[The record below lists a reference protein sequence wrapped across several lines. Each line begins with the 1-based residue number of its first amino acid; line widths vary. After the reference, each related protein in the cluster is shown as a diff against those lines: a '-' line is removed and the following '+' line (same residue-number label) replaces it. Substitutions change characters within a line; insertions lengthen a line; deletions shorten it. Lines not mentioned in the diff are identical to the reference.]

1 LSILTNRIHLTGEI
15 MTSEAK
21 AKTQAAASDEPADE
35 PVQSAAATDPHA
47 AQADTIIRNN
57 VYWSIGAGVIPFRL
71 LDTAALI
78 AVQLKLLKELG
89 DLYGVPFKANAVKSS
104 VTALLAGIATTT
116 VSGGLLSSGAV
127 HGLLRSAPVIGTVFS
142 LATQPAFAAAF
153 TYAVGKTFK
162 RHFASGGTFLS
173 FNAKKAKDE
182 FAASFNE
189 AKDKGVGAAASAAA
203 A

>member
-1 LSILTNRIHLTGEI
+1 

-21 AKTQAAASDEPADE
+21 AKTQAAVSDEPVE
-35 PVQSAAATDPHA
+35 EKGHSATETDHRS
-47 AQADTIIRNN
+47 AQAETIIRNN

-78 AVQLKLLKELG
+78 AVQVKLLKELG

-104 VTALLAGIATTT
+104 VTALLAGIATTA
-116 VSGGLLSSGAV
+116 VSGGILSSGAI
-127 HGLLRSAPVIGTVFS
+127 HSLLRNAPVFGTLFS

-173 FNAKKAKDE
+173 FSAKDVKDE

-189 AKDKGVGAAASAAA
+189 AKDKGLGAATSAAA

>member
-1 LSILTNRIHLTGEI
+1 LSILTNWIHLTGEI

-21 AKTQAAASDEPADE
+21 AKTQAAVSDEPVDE
-35 PVQSAAATDPHA
+35 KEHSAPETDPHS
-47 AQADTIIRNN
+47 AQADIIIRNN
-57 VYWSIGAGVIPFRL
+57 VYWSIGAGVIPFRF

-78 AVQLKLLKELG
+78 AVQFKLLKDLG
-89 DLYGVPFKANAVKSS
+89 DLYGVEFKANAVKSS
-104 VTALLAGIATTT
+104 VTALLAGIATTA
-116 VSGGLLSSGAV
+116 VSGGILSSGAV
-127 HGLLRSAPVIGTVFS
+127 HSLLRSAPVFGTVFS

-182 FAASFNE
+182 FAASFKE
-189 AKDKGVGAAASAAA
+189 GKDKGVGATTSAAA